1 MKKTFRL
8 FSASL
13 VLALCLGM
21 TACQSSQHKTS
32 TKSSTKTQMTSKS
45 SQKKSSSQS
54 SKGQEKNSSSSSSAS
69 SSSQA
74 DKKQEP
80 EQKQDGK
87 SSENSSLNLDA
98 LTQGDY
104 SSIAGTWTDASGRVI
119 VISPQ
124 GRISVLGTRGTM
136 TIGRDGK
143 GEALMTV
150 TYDDGS
156 SFGILIYGAGQAI
169 PERHFQSGQADPS
182 DTSKDRL
189 VTAYSD
195 NLDQGGSEQFKNQVL
210 YKSSNDYS
218 SLSQ

>member
-74 DKKQEP
+74 DKK
-80 EQKQDGK
+80 
-87 SSENSSLNLDA
+87 
-98 LTQGDY
+98 QGDY

-195 NLDQGGSEQFKNQVL
+195 ILDQGGSEQFKNQVL